1 MIEFLEL
8 IIGLYILVK
17 LCCVIE
23 DQDGITFISLLSTVG
38 SIITVVF
45 IMLITLQLVVIFFF
59 KPIAEL
65 IDCYFFNHFNPSS
78 ADSNLAES

>member
-59 KPIAEL
+59 KP
-65 IDCYFFNHFNPSS
+65 FFQ
-78 ADSNLAES
+78 LM